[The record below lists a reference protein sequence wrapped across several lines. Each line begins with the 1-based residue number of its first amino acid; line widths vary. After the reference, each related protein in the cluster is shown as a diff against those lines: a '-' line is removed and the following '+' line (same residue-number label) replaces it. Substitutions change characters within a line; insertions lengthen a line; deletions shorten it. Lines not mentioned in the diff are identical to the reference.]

1 MTKEGQASSGD
12 HGDPFDE
19 GNIAALHER
28 RLAAWS
34 QTPETRLAGW
44 ADAPALI
51 GRAGIATLFPV
62 SPEVADLYAGF
73 VGPGV
78 PTEAGHSTP
87 TGQVYGWRWE
97 LGRREAAFYGT
108 AVRGKPTWVAWDVLP
123 ALLRLRGDTRPVEAQ
138 AADGLLSA
146 DAVRIAG
153 GLAANGGA
161 LTTGEL
167 RRVAGF
173 ETGRDRRAAY
183 LRAIAELDRRMIIGR
198 GFGPPD
204 QPGDHDARQLLV
216 TDRYPAAVA
225 AAADLDPAA
234 AMRTLLGRYLD
245 GAVFI
250 RPALFA
256 RHLGLDRHA
265 IEVALNGMAA
275 DGLVG
280 PVPFTMSRPQSSPV
294 PTETMAIGNPA
305 PRGVTGT
312 VR

>member
-1 MTKEGQASSGD
+1 MTKRVPGVPGND
-12 HGDPFDE
+12 GDPPDE
-19 GNIAALHER
+19 GAIAALMQR

-44 ADAPALI
+44 ADAPALVE
-51 GRAGIATLFPV
+51 RAGIATLFPV

-78 PTEAGHSTP
+78 PTEAGHATP

-146 DAVRIAG
+146 DAVRIAD
-153 GLAANGGA
+153 GLAANGGV

-173 ETGRDRRAAY
+173 ETGWDRRAAY

-204 QPGDHDARQLLV
+204 RPGDHDARQLLV
-216 TDRYPAAVA
+216 TDRYPDAVA

-250 RPALFA
+250 RPVLFA
-256 RHLGLDRHA
+256 RHVGLERSE
-265 IEVALNGMAA
+265 IEMALNGMTA

-280 PVPFTMSRPQSSPV
+280 SVSFHDEPTPIFARPD
-294 PTETMAIGNPA
+294 
-305 PRGVTGT
+305 RGDGD
-312 VR
+312 RKRRAAGG